1 MANLILS
8 INLTLDGCCDHTI
21 AVADGDHHQYAME
34 LLDGATALL
43 FGRNTYDL
51 FESHWPAVAEKGTG
65 TRSEVE
71 FARAL
76 ETKPKYVLSRRRKK
90 LTWGD
95 STLLAG
101 ELAEVIDELKQETRG
116 NLVMFGSPGLAR
128 DLAELD
134 AIDEFHFLV
143 QPVVAGNGPT
153 FMEGISRRVD
163 LAHLG
168 TRWFR
173 SGVLLNRYR
182 TVSPI

>member
-8 INLTLDGCCDHTI
+8 ITLTLDGCCDHTLAI
-21 AVADGDHHQYAME
+21 ADGDHHEYAME
-34 LLDGATALL
+34 LVEGATALL

-51 FESHWPAVAEKGTG
+51 FESHWPAVAEKGSG
-65 TRSEVE
+65 SRAEVD

-76 ETKPKYVLSRRRKK
+76 EGKPKYVLSRRGKE
-90 LTWGD
+90 LSWGG
-95 STLLAG
+95 STLLDG
-101 ELAEVIDELKQETRG
+101 ELAEVIDELKQATRG

-128 DLAELD
+128 ELTELD

-143 QPVVAGNGPT
+143 QPMVAGNGPT
-153 FMEGISRRVD
+153 FMEGISRRVE

-182 TVSPI
+182 AVTPI